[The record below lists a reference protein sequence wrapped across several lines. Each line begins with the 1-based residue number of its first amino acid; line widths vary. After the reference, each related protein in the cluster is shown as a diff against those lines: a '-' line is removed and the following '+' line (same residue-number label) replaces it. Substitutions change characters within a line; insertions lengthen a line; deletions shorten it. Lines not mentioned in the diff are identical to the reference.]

1 MKLYSARGRCVPAKK
16 KRNVDRVDLRVKCPG
31 WGQVMW
37 HRLLG
42 FYFQN
47 KEFLSKAEFQKR
59 DAYEVHHRGRDPKI
73 VYYRR
78 LRSIEPQGGL

>member
-1 MKLYSARGRCVPAKK
+1 
-16 KRNVDRVDLRVKCPG
+16 
-31 WGQVMW
+31 MW

-59 DAYEVHHRGRDPKI
+59 GAYEVDHRGRDPKI